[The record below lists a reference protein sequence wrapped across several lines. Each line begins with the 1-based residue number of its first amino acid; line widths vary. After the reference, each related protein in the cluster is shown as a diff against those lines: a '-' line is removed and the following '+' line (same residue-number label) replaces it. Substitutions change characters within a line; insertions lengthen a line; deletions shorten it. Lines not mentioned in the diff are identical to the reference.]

1 MKDSKSTCIHLP
13 MAVAEQKQAS
23 VRETLY
29 GVAFVM
35 GILRMF
41 LNVLTF
47 FTNSVM
53 KAYSRASVFPNTNL

>member
-1 MKDSKSTCIHLP
+1 

-29 GVAFVM
+29 EVAFVM